1 MPGLRGAAIVDFSAM
16 ALAFSSI
23 KIPGVIPGSSSF
35 TGNIEPLVTI
45 GSRGNLTQGRR
56 ARELGFTIDDVRTLL
71 GLADLSADTCT
82 EAETIARAQL
92 DQIRHKIADL
102 KVLEGRL
109 QAMAAL
115 CADGTIPTSPDIAA
129 FCRCKR

>member
-1 MPGLRGAAIVDFSAM
+1 M
-16 ALAFSSI
+16 
-23 KIPGVIPGSSSF
+23 
-35 TGNIEPLVTI
+35 
-45 GSRGNLTQGRR
+45 
-56 ARELGFTIDDVRTLL
+56 
-71 GLADLSADTCT
+71 SADTCA

-92 DQIRHKIADL
+92 DQIRHKIAAL